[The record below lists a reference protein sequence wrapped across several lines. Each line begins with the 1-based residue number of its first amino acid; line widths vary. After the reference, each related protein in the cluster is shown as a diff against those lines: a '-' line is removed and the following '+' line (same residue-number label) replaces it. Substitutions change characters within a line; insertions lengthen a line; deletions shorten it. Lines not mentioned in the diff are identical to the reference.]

1 MIPKEKN
8 GGDVFAAHRLECC
21 TTHLNSRHKHST
33 TQKYGS
39 KGVCVDSPGRF
50 AHSKI
55 VGDIVCVRPTETDRA
70 IGSIRDRTSGPEP
83 FFTSEDDRIRSL
95 VEAAKANPNEF
106 EHVYVLLKYLLSLLG
121 FDEVQIPL
129 HGLVY
134 GLSR

>member
-8 GGDVFAAHRLECC
+8 GGDVFAAHRLECSA
-21 TTHLNSRHKHST
+21 THLNSHHKDST
-33 TQKYGS
+33 TPKYGS
-39 KGVCVDSPGRF
+39 KGLCVDSRECF

-55 VGDIVCVRPTETDRA
+55 VGDVACARPTETGRA
-70 IGSIRDRTSGPEP
+70 IGSIVDRTSSPEP

-129 HGLVY
+129 HGFVY